1 MPSLPA
7 RGSPGEP
14 AQKLS
19 EIIQEMA
26 LRLLKDPEAFPSFPV
41 AQAAL
46 MLASAAW
53 NCAVEETE
61 WSGPTPSVELRSND
75 TGRLIA
81 ELVEHKRD
89 RYPNDLRRIVAT
101 ELSPDGS
108 VRVHW
113 VEQDEAVTPA
123 SGSTTGRT
131 RNAGVK
137 TGRPIA
143 EKLIGKMKKKVR
155 GKLIHLE
162 EVKAGRAN
170 AEDLQK
176 SVATSEA
183 LAGLHPAHATYVY
196 TQNQFSVMSEQLT
209 ALGEMARFAKIIA
222 EAGQIHAERTTHEPA
237 YDLVLHVLG
246 AFRRLRRARRGDDR
260 NDRHG
265 RGRGLRHRRQALALD
280 GIDAAVEDEHLRPRG
295 NR

>member
-1 MPSLPA
+1 
-7 RGSPGEP
+7 
-14 AQKLS
+14 
-19 EIIQEMA
+19 MA

-183 LAGLHPAHATYVY
+183 ACRSSSSARYLRLHPEPVLGDVGTAH
-196 TQNQFSVMSEQLT
+196 
-209 ALGEMARFAKIIA
+209 GAR
-222 EAGQIHAERTTHEPA
+222 R
-237 YDLVLHVLG
+237 DG
-246 AFRRLRRARRGDDR
+246 AFRED
-260 NDRHG
+260 
-265 RGRGLRHRRQALALD
+265 HRRSRTNTCRAD
-280 GIDAAVEDEHLRPRG
+280 HP
-295 NR
+295 